1 MRGSEGNH
9 SHAFSACGRCSDDEN
24 LMEEGDVGTNL
35 QNINKSKNNNVL
47 IESPVRKIGILDDSM
62 SSGSGKGQMILQKI
76 GP

>member
-1 MRGSEGNH
+1 
-9 SHAFSACGRCSDDEN
+9 
-24 LMEEGDVGTNL
+24 MEEGDVGTNL